1 MMMMIQPA
9 GTKCC
14 PGQGVQGRNGA
25 GSPPEQADEG
35 DAGQHEEDN
44 PAAAGECAA
53 AGLGSAG
60 KCMSASAGISL
71 PPLLVRMRVTGCVVA
86 LSVSAT

>member
-1 MMMMIQPA
+1 
-9 GTKCC
+9 
-14 PGQGVQGRNGA
+14 
-25 GSPPEQADEG
+25 
-35 DAGQHEEDN
+35 
-44 PAAAGECAA
+44 
-53 AGLGSAG
+53 LGSAG